1 MTVDFEH
8 VVHKGISNITPEDV
22 AVAQELGYVI
32 KLVGDIQETTS
43 GIAPKYLQPSYQK
56 SSPCKRQ
63 WCDECCIC
71 RIYRYRSVY
80 VLWTGRW
87 AKPTATSVMADIIR
101 IVRRLKDNTIGK
113 AFNEYSP
120 LQLATPSDVKSEYY
134 FSIDAPDKNGK
145 MLRLAEIFNSE
156 EISFK
161 QILQQVADGETAR
174 LVIVTHEMS
183 KTQLENVTDKLSK
196 ETDFTVLN
204 TFKVLGE

>member
-1 MTVDFEH
+1 
-8 VVHKGISNITPEDV
+8 
-22 AVAQELGYVI
+22 
-32 KLVGDIQETTS
+32 
-43 GIAPKYLQPSYQK
+43 
-56 SSPCKRQ
+56 
-63 WCDECCIC
+63 
-71 RIYRYRSVY
+71 
-80 VLWTGRW
+80 
-87 AKPTATSVMADIIR
+87 MADIIR

-113 AFNEYSP
+113 AFNEYSRP
-120 LQLATPSDVKSEYY
+120 LQLAALSDVKSEYY

-161 QILQQVADGETAR
+161 QILQQAADGETAR